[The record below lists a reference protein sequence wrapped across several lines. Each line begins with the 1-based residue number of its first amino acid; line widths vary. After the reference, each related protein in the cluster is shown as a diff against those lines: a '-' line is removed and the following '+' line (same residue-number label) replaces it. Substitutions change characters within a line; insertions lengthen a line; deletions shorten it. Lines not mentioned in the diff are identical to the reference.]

1 MPTTTTA
8 TLLSGTVMNQAAA
21 LYNDPSRTTVTYAV
35 QLPYLNQALQELQE
49 YFELNNIPVTDTI
62 TSNPI
67 DIAAG
72 ITSIGFSPSTPVP
85 GTSYLPNDLI
95 EPKVVWERESGVDPY
110 SMMTRVDFL
119 PRWQEGIEINQFLQ
133 YTWQS
138 QEIRFLACNQ
148 DNQIKIDYIRN
159 LFATISNET
168 TELGVVNAAS
178 FLEYRVAGLLSRFI
192 GENPTRADQLDGFA
206 TLALDRAMG
215 IGTKGR
221 QRINIRHRP
230 FRAAYKRRGGGLV

>member
-1 MPTTTTA
+1 MTTTA

-49 YFELNNIPVTDTI
+49 YFELNNIPVTD
-62 TSNPI
+62 SHSVSLPV
-67 DIAAG
+67 DAG
-72 ITSIGFSPSTPVP
+72 VVSIGFEPTMPVP
-85 GTSYLPNDLI
+85 GTTYLPDDLI
-95 EPKVVWERESGVDPY
+95 EPKVVWQRQRDINPY
-110 SMMTRVDFL
+110 FIMTRVDFL
-119 PRWQEGIEINQFLQ
+119 PRWEEGVEVNWFTC
-133 YTWQS
+133 YVWQS
-138 QEIRFLACNQ
+138 QEIRFLPAIQ
-148 DNQIKIDYIRN
+148 DNDIKLDYIRN
-159 LFATISNET
+159 LFATVEDEE
-168 TELGVVNAAS
+168 TELNVVNAAS

-206 TLALDRAMG
+206 TIALDRAMG

-230 FRAAYKRRGGGLV
+230 FRASYKRRGGVF